1 MTTGQTVSLKAA
13 YAAFAEGL
21 RHAAS
26 SESAWKSAWSRL
38 AAIGPARIG
47 RMSLLN
53 QFTAIMQGAKQY
65 TATRKGW
72 GRMNRTVDEWAKP
85 VYVLQPVMV
94 DKRDPMTGA
103 IVRDSKGKPEQRL
116 VCFRELEQFR
126 VEDTVDTTTG
136 ERGYTPPPPPVDVA
150 QSFEGWQHLLP
161 ELESAFGVRI
171 GFDTEPLPEG
181 VNGFFRFGDRR
192 IVVRQAGRS
201 SGAVFRTLCHELS
214 HSLLHKEF
222 SHDERGVREVEAE
235 TSAAV
240 VCRALG
246 VVTDTYSFQ
255 YVACWGGLDA
265 NELDKQLKASA
276 TNIFKATRAILAV
289 VAPSHSEE

>member
-1 MTTGQTVSLKAA
+1 MSTGTVSIKEA
-13 YAAFAEGL
+13 YAAFAAGL

-26 SESAWKSAWSRL
+26 SESAWKAAWSRL

-47 RMSLLN
+47 RMTPLN
-53 QFTAIMQGAKQY
+53 QWTAMMQGAKQY
-65 TATRKGW
+65 TATAQGW
-72 GRMNRTVDEWAKP
+72 NRLNRTVDEGAKP
-85 VYVLQPVMV
+85 VFVLQPVMV
-94 DKRDPMTGA
+94 PLRDERGQVVLNKVT
-103 IVRDSKGKPEQRL
+103 GKPEKRL
-116 VCFRELEQFR
+116 AYFRQLAQYR
-126 VEDTVDTTTG
+126 VEDTVDAATG

-150 QSFEGWQHLLP
+150 QSFEGWQHLIP
-161 ELESAFGVRI
+161 QFESAFGVRI
-171 GFDTEPLPEG
+171 GFDTESLPEG
-181 VNGFFRFGDRR
+181 VNGFFRFHDRA

-214 HSLLHKEF
+214 HSLLHGEA

-265 NELDKQLKASA
+265 DALDKQLKASA
-276 TNIFKATRAILAV
+276 TNILKATKAIMAI
-289 VAPSHSEE
+289 VAPDHSEE